1 MIIDMFQVIW
11 YLYFLR
17 IKFVYSYVLL
27 AAELGGR
34 AILDVNDE
42 QKLYAFKK
50 AEMDVGKAE
59 LLTKAD
65 LLSNQLIINV
75 LKRYPGLK
83 VRLILLDY

>member
-83 VRLILLDY
+83 VRLILLD